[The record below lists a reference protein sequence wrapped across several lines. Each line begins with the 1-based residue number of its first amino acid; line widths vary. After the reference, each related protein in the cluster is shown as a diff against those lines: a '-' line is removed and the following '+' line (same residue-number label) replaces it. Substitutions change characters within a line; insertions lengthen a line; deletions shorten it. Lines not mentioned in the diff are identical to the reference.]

1 MLDGLLGRSRPV
13 LALATLLAAGAA
25 AVAAPALGGD
35 AGAAASSPWLTNGNS
50 LSAGFLGTANAF
62 PLVLRTNNAERLRI
76 TPSGSVGIGTSS
88 PADPLSVQT
97 PAGRYGVTHTD
108 GVATVGTWVGP
119 GNGGVPES
127 GWLGTKTN
135 SPLQFFTGGGS
146 SEMTINTN
154 GNVGVGTTAPATKLS
169 VQTPTNSYGLTQT
182 DGAATV
188 GTWVGN
194 GCCGVPESGWL
205 GTKSNHPLQLFTA
218 DGRPS
223 MSIATNGK
231 VSIGTVSSNGTAVYD
246 ARLSVDSRDYN
257 AAIQANSYSY
267 ASAIVATSKSGAAV
281 SATAS
286 SGPGIRASST
296 SGDAIKATSS
306 DSHAIEATSSSEAGV
321 IGETDD
327 PGGAYPGVWGIGPGV
342 GYDWAGYFSGDIRVE
357 GNVISGR
364 ALTLADDPRDP
375 ANAELASTPVNASAM
390 LNVFSG
396 NVTTDAKGEAV
407 VQLPGYFEATNTDPR
422 YQLTVVGQFAQAIV
436 AREIKDNRFMI
447 RTDKPDVKVS
457 WQVTGVRSDPYAK
470 THPFQADRAKP
481 ASERGKYYDPQ
492 AYGQPASAAIGPDT
506 SHPGTAVFP
515 APSP

>member
-1 MLDGLLGRSRPV
+1 LEALCARPGSSSIGVSCAGSSVGGCCACAESALQLRAALGFVRERGIRPMGGGMLDGLLGRSRPV

-97 PAGRYGVTHTD
+97 PA
-108 GVATVGTWVGP
+108 
-119 GNGGVPES
+119 
-127 GWLGTKTN
+127 
-135 SPLQFFTGGGS
+135 
-146 SEMTINTN
+146 
-154 GNVGVGTTAPATKLS
+154 
-169 VQTPTNSYGLTQT
+169 NSYGLTQT

-306 DSHAIEATSSSEAGV
+306 DSHAIEATSSGEAGV

-364 ALTLADDPRDP
+364 ALTLADDPRDR

-470 THPFQADRAKP
+470 TH
-481 ASERGKYYDPQ
+481 
-492 AYGQPASAAIGPDT
+492 
-506 SHPGTAVFP
+506 
-515 APSP
+515 